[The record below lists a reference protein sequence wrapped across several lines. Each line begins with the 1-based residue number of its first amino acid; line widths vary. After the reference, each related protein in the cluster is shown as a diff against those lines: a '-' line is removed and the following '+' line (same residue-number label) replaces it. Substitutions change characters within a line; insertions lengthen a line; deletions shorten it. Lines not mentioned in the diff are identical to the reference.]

1 MTPFGQLNASA
12 ATFRTEATTALV
24 NVNLEFNAF
33 AKRFVKPPPEYAGVG
48 QHIATTR
55 LKEAEGGTRHGV
67 ARRLGALFKDN
78 AIFPSTPE
86 LIRTYGLRASE
97 ISRTATANPQ
107 GDDSHG
113 AFADM
118 IGADATTLWAA
129 ATSGWPAIQ
138 CHLLACLLARI
149 WEPPEAT
156 SIWVE
161 IISRRK
167 LILKSKL
174 AEEGELE
181 HEVLLAVAG
190 DISRSDLFDWDASA
204 RAWLRVADQVMKKQ
218 QTQAKLILDNL
229 DIPVNTKPDTYN
241 SVIDAW
247 SSSMMQMEKL
257 LCGIPLQVHRGDI
270 LLGLL
275 SWHLYPDMKCLFTE
289 ERTVEQNDPL
299 LKGHGV
305 LTVGLEPSP
314 RVIKDPQS
322 VYWALPLAHLRYYG
336 RLPVTRV
343 QSMRTTNRDRLTID
357 EMLWAMVSSYI
368 QVWHDASIS
377 MQTILQFVSN
387 VAIELHYAL
396 GYDIYITTQD
406 GRRSWL
412 SDHAH
417 PSNPSWLT
425 MLSRICLHYKN
436 RLHEERTRKL
446 QALGRRF
453 HRVSGNAPFNGI
465 FNVETYLRVG
475 RSIES
480 KIKLLR
486 EVVSSKSSPGRMT
499 ESGCYEFLIVS
510 KYSYPVYI
518 NRQKSDKP
526 FDLFEYATVIPE
538 FDECGSIER
547 SHKRWIVPKHG
558 ANLSQEEME
567 VIDNRQ
573 HEIRIMK
580 ERIDAFEPHRPVFIL
595 HHGRRRTRQR
605 RRGNVTIINESSLG
619 SRPHKNTEENIE
631 LVDMQAYVDSN
642 AVKKAEYIVV
652 SGSLESV
659 ALLRRRDPNPI
670 IHQSGKPE
678 APKNERWSSDEL
690 TTRQLL
696 SLFQPGSVDF
706 TKCVRGMHITDT
718 SLQAITFIES
728 LYRDMG
734 EATIDVRAVGV
745 DFARAKWVESAVM
758 QTKNKSRGKNTVS
771 PQAVPRPAPYLHA
784 KDINT
789 ATCFA
794 CIAMMETGS
803 YDLDPDGLR
812 SVFGLCASDSLYIA
826 SCLLRD
832 PADRLNGPPIQRYIG
847 NIGRAG
853 MAFMVPPNEPEV
865 RRYDLIDEWYQYD
878 HNVFTGVMEDC
889 FKGTSLHLSFSEAS
903 QAVNVN
909 FSGGPDIEA
918 YFLETLIS
926 VYSRTEWI
934 AELDVVGLVAHPN
947 LKSEAEILRG
957 KACSCNR
964 PYRDGPTVISID
976 NFAEMLVPPTQPG
989 IIRAEGN
996 WQARLAATALCLAK
1010 GYKVVIKGPNTCLTC
1025 VLGMAEAR
1033 HMIPSASQETFRPC
1047 ESVGVP
1053 VIYHLYLHPKTG
1065 FDPETRK
1072 IVWFAY
1078 WTHETAGDEVAKT
1091 FTGTILQKML
1101 STVNV
1106 DFIRTVGTEI
1116 EQLKEHI
1123 KGEEHCYT

>member
-1 MTPFGQLNASA
+1 MTPFGQFNASA

-24 NVNLEFNAF
+24 NVNLELNVF
-33 AKRFVKPPPEYAGVG
+33 AKRVVEPPPEYAGVG
-48 QHIATTR
+48 QHLATTR
-55 LKEAEGGTRHGV
+55 LREAQGGTRHGV
-67 ARRLGALFKDN
+67 ARRLGALFK
-78 AIFPSTPE
+78 FGLPSTPE

-107 GDDSHG
+107 GNDSHG
-113 AFADM
+113 AFAGM

-181 HEVLLAVAG
+181 HEVLLAITS

-218 QTQAKLILDNL
+218 QTQAKLIIDNL
-229 DIPVNTKPDTYN
+229 DIPVNSKPDMYD
-241 SVIDAW
+241 SVIGAW
-247 SSSMMQMEKL
+247 ASSMMQMEKL

-275 SWHLYPDMKCLFTE
+275 SWHLYPDMKCLLTE

-299 LKGHGV
+299 LKGRGV
-305 LTVGLEPSP
+305 LTLGLEPSP
-314 RVIKDPQS
+314 RVTKDPQS

-336 RLPVTRV
+336 RLPVTSV
-343 QSMRTTNRDRLTID
+343 QSMRTTKRDRLTID
-357 EMLWAMVSSYI
+357 EMLWAIVSSYI
-368 QVWHDASIS
+368 KAWHDASIP

-396 GYDIYITTQD
+396 GYDTYTPD
-406 GRRSWL
+406 KDRRPSWL
-412 SDHAH
+412 SDHAR

-436 RLHEERTRKL
+436 RLQEKRTLNLR
-446 QALGRRF
+446 ALGQRF
-453 HRVSGNAPFNGI
+453 HPGSGNAPFNGI
-465 FNVETYLRVG
+465 FNTETYLRVG

-480 KIKLLR
+480 RIKLLR
-486 EVVSSKSSPGRMT
+486 EVVSANSSPDKMT
-499 ESGCYEFLIVS
+499 EPGRHEFLIVS
-510 KYSYPVYI
+510 KRSYSICI
-518 NRQKSDKP
+518 NHRKTEKS
-526 FDLFEYATVIPE
+526 FDLFEYATVFPE
-538 FDECGSIER
+538 SDECDSVER

-558 ANLSQEEME
+558 ANLNQEDME
-567 VIDNRQ
+567 VINNRQ
-573 HEIRIMK
+573 REIRAMK
-580 ERIDAFEPHRPVFIL
+580 ERIDFDPHRPVFIL
-595 HHGRRRTRQR
+595 HRRRETRHQQSSTR
-605 RRGNVTIINESSLG
+605 RNVTIIMENSMG
-619 SRPHKNTEENIE
+619 ARPHKNTEEKVE
-631 LVDMQAYVDSN
+631 FVEMQAYVGSK
-642 AVKKAEYIVV
+642 AVRTTEYIVV

-659 ALLRRRDPNPI
+659 ALLRRRVI
-670 IHQSGKPE
+670 IHQSGKLE
-678 APKNERWSSDEL
+678 APRDGRWLNKEL
-690 TTRQLL
+690 TIRQLL
-696 SLFQPGSVDF
+696 SLFQPECVDF
-706 TKCVRGMHITDT
+706 TKCVTGTYITDI
-718 SLQAITFIES
+718 SLQAMTLIES
-728 LYRDMG
+728 LYRSMG

-745 DFARAKWVESAVM
+745 DFAEAKWVTRT
-758 QTKNKSRGKNTVS
+758 QNKRGENKIFLQDV
-771 PQAVPRPAPYLHA
+771 PYLHA
-784 KDINT
+784 KDVDT

-794 CIAMMETGS
+794 CIAMMESGS

-853 MAFMVPPNEPEV
+853 MAFMVPPKEPEI

-926 VYSRTEWI
+926 VYSRAEWI
-934 AELDVVGLVAHPN
+934 AELDVLGLVAHPN
-947 LKSEAEILRG
+947 LKSEAEMLRG
-957 KACSCNR
+957 KACSCKR
-964 PYRDGPTVISID
+964 PAHGGPTIISID

-996 WQARLAATALCLAK
+996 WQARLAATSLCLAK

-1025 VLGMAEAR
+1025 VLSMSETRGV
-1033 HMIPSASQETFRPC
+1033 IPSCSQEN
-1047 ESVGVP
+1047 EDVLM
-1053 VIYHLYLHPKTG
+1053 I
-1065 FDPETRK
+1065 
-1072 IVWFAY
+1072 I
-1078 WTHETAGDEVAKT
+1078 
-1091 FTGTILQKML
+1091 
-1101 STVNV
+1101 
-1106 DFIRTVGTEI
+1106 
-1116 EQLKEHI
+1116 
-1123 KGEEHCYT
+1123 